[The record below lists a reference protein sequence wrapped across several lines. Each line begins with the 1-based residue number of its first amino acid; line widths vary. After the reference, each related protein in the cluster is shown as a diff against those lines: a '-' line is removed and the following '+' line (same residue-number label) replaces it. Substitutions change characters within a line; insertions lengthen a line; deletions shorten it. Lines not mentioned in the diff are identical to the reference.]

1 MYKMMSLKQNSVNFF
16 LICCFW
22 IISLQLLPNVEGQ
35 ECNVGH
41 FKCDKSNLCIPLG
54 WLCDGEVDCRTSKI
68 NDTSDEDL
76 YRCHKDHVC
85 PKNYFRCNDGIT
97 CRKISKL
104 CDGTNDCPDFSDEG
118 PFCRNKAMCS
128 ELNCTYGCKPSPK
141 GPTCFCGEGKEP
153 NGSACVVIQ
162 ENKCE
167 NEDLCD
173 QICNRKG
180 ASYECLCVDGYKTK
194 GRKCIGINVPYK
206 APPTLIFTNS
216 ANLQHIYLNGSLVR
230 NNSAIKVPE
239 KSPIDFDHRNETLCW
254 AVNGGNSSG
263 LECCNAFNFSVQWK
277 LTLPQLYAQSTLSQI
292 AYDWVSGNWY
302 FLDVEREMLFVCQ
315 HYLTL
320 CVTLIDISFSE
331 PKDLALDP
339 TKGLMFFTVWGFHSS
354 PALERAQLDGSDRT
368 KLVAEK
374 IVKPNGIAVDIP
386 TESVYWID
394 FYLGTIEKIKYDGTG
409 RRTLLR
415 NKQMKSLNF
424 ISNNLI
430 RISTFEDYMYVT
442 NVDGSN
448 ILAIPK
454 HNVSSSKSIKSNKT
468 HPYSIR
474 VYHRQKQP
482 DVNHSCTVENGQCEQ
497 ICIPLFKQG
506 VPIPKC
512 RCQSGFKLAKSFSQG
527 KKCIPAKQGQ
537 FLLYGRG
544 HPGAIKGISIE
555 PSSKQEDV
563 MAPILG
569 LGRPIAMD
577 YDAHSQFIY
586 YTDAQRFLIGRQKVD
601 GTQKEVYLEKGLN
614 NCEGLAVDW
623 MGRNLYWSDEGLLS
637 IFVARLDDST
647 IKKRIIH
654 ENMSHPKAIVLD
666 PKRGM
671 MYWSDWSNEMQ
682 NSGAL
687 LPAIGGK
694 IKSAYMDGSN
704 IKDFLSEDLQ
714 WPNGLS
720 IDYVEKKLYFCDAY
734 LHRLERIAL
743 DGSNREVLY
752 EDINKDPFKHRG
764 YPYGLAHL
772 DDFVFWS
779 EYQHGFIQRLN
790 LKNKTVTTLIKENPP
805 LFQIKIFDIAAQ
817 TGINECSANN
827 GGCSQLCL
835 ATPEGHVCAC
845 RDAYSLSSDGLTCTG
860 SSNYTEPSRCKEGE
874 FECVKNLRC
883 IDVRYLCDGDND
895 CGDGSDE
902 DSSAGGKCEFHC
914 RSDQFQCDHNRCI
927 SIHWVCDGEKDCK
940 DGSDEEPTKKCRN
953 YTCSPNM
960 FTCKESGRCIPNSWT
975 CDSDLDCGN
984 DDVSDE
990 HEDCEYPVC
999 KEEEFR
1005 CDNRR
1010 CVPLEYVC
1018 DGDDDCRDGSDEHAC
1033 KQKCDGPNQ
1042 FSCDGGTLCLS
1053 EDLKCNGWIDCK
1065 DDTDE
1070 LGCESNVKKICPKD
1084 KFLCSDGTCIPSNWE
1099 CNLRF
1104 DCVDRSDE
1112 MNCTN
1117 VTCAGNE
1124 HLCASKDQCILNT
1137 FICDGHPDCKDKSDE
1152 KDCKERINTCV
1163 FPNHLCDNQTRCIN
1177 VTQFCDGTNDC
1188 SDKSDE
1194 GGMCEYEQCFMSRC
1208 MYQCQTT
1215 PTGHVCY
1222 CPPGLSPTLDGNSCT
1237 EIPTC
1242 EQWGICSQNCI
1253 QLKHSHKC
1261 ACEPGYYLEP
1271 DYYTCKS
1278 NDSTEPYI
1286 IFSNRHELR
1295 SVDLKTMA
1303 VKPLISGLQ
1312 NTVAV
1317 AFYHSEKGDLIFWTD
1332 VVEDKIYRGY
1342 IISGSLTNIEVVV
1355 QTGLATAEGLAVDW
1369 IGENLYWVES
1379 NLDQIEVAKLSGQ
1392 HRRTLIASNMENP
1405 RAIALD
1411 PRFGMLFWTDW
1422 DTSSPRIE
1430 RASMSGEGRSII
1442 CRVDDITDGGWPNGL
1457 TLDYVAK
1464 RIYWIDARSDSIHT
1478 ITYEG
1483 KDHREVL
1490 QHHESLSHPF
1500 SIALFGNY
1508 VYWTDWRTNSV
1519 LRANKW
1525 NGTNVQVVQR
1535 AITQPFDI
1543 IVYHPSRQPK
1553 GTQPNPCKE
1562 NNGGCSHLC
1571 LLNFNNTRTCDCPH
1585 LMSLAADKKT
1595 CYKNEKVL
1603 LFTRQNEIRGVELTM
1618 PYYNMIPPISLP
1630 KVMKVHQIDFVASRH
1645 QIFWSDSDLSEV
1657 KRANLSASTVETL
1670 IDTVLENPEG
1680 FAVDWASGNI
1690 FVSSS
1695 SAELS
1700 GRIIASNLDG
1710 EFIVNIITDSLHN
1723 PRSLAVDPFEGLL
1736 FWSDHGSVNVN
1747 PVIEMS
1753 RMDGS
1758 KREVLLSG
1766 SFENK
1771 VNLAMSLTIDY
1782 ASPSNYLYFVDT
1794 GLNVIRRINLGNKE
1808 VENVPIKAEDLQKPS
1823 ALTVYYDTLIY
1834 ATSGDS
1840 CVHSVDKITGQNHT
1854 ILREATEG
1862 VFGLKVY
1869 DENLQNRTNICSL
1882 NNGNCSHLC
1891 LPVSSSER
1899 VCKCTLG
1906 FHKDPHN
1913 DTNCIGTTSFV
1924 LYSSNWGV
1932 HGLALDSSLT
1942 DAPVLAPISRIS
1954 MASSLDFYDAEG
1966 YIYWTDSDVG
1976 TITRVKRDMTNR
1988 QVVIKGLESIEGF
2001 SIDWI
2006 AGNMYWID
2014 SSFGCIEVAHLNG
2027 SNRYVVVSGKMSKP
2041 KNLVVHPY
2049 RGLMFWCDWEV
2060 PPKIEVAALDGSQRR
2075 DFLNTSLQ
2083 LIQDLAIDFET
2094 DMLYWTDARTYTIE
2108 RIHLDGTG
2116 REVVAGSSI
2125 VEKPVSIAI
2134 YGNSIYWTDIQK
2146 AGGAI
2151 FKMDKNS
2158 ETNIEMV
2165 RQHLEDSLKDIV
2177 IYHPRNVSGD
2187 NPCVRKCSQG
2197 RCEEEGLCGS
2207 NLCLYKGN
2215 SSYTCACS
2223 HGQLAED
2230 GHSCKPYDAFI
2241 MFSRVLK
2248 IESIHMFDENNPNA
2262 PYPSISNKIHMR
2274 NVIGLAADYN
2284 GKRIFFSDIQ
2294 RGTINSVFFNGT
2306 SPTVIVEKQGSVEG
2320 LAYDPIHKDLYWTSH
2335 SNSSLSRI
2343 SLASFNASPEV
2354 IIQLGMED
2362 KPRGIDVDSCASRIY
2377 WTNWNTRNPSI
2388 QRAFLSGFDLQSII
2402 ETNIRM
2408 PNALALDHKAQKL
2421 YWSDARLDK
2430 VERCNLDGTERYVLL
2445 NEHPQHPFDLAV
2457 YGDFI
2462 FWTDWVSHAVMR
2474 ADKYTGNNVVTLR
2487 KNIARPMGI
2496 VAIAND
2502 TDCTMNPCHILN
2514 GGCEDQCNV
2523 AVDGRVICTCFLGR
2537 SLLPD
2542 GQRCIGVQG
2551 KDANCTDE
2559 EFECGDSMCIP
2570 FELTCDGVSACQNST
2585 DEDEIYC
2592 KSRSCPSNFFHC
2604 SNNRCIP
2611 KSRVCDGQNSC
2622 GDYSDE
2628 ILCSCAAD
2636 QFRCHFGGPCISQ
2649 SYRCD
2654 NDPDCPDA
2662 SDEMNC
2668 PQPDCSLHPLFWDPL
2683 QKLINCAY
2691 TTACI
2696 HPAWICD
2703 GQNDCWDMSDEKDCE
2718 TKIPETSCPSN
2729 SFRCEGGELCIPET
2743 WRCDRDDDCND
2754 GYNGTVSSDER
2765 DCKYGCHS
2773 DQFQCD
2779 NQDCIPA
2786 VWRCDGHPDCLD
2798 KSDETHQCSTR
2809 QCENHEFRCNNTG
2822 QCIPLNW
2829 LCDGE
2834 NDCGD
2839 KEASDEHPERGC
2851 VENICKPNE
2860 FQCLN
2865 FVCIGKNFYCD
2876 GDNDCGDNSDEPSL
2890 CPNRICKD
2898 DEFECANKR
2907 CVLRSLVCNKENNCG
2922 DDSDED
2928 IEMCNNST
2936 NTTGCHE
2943 NQFTCDNF
2951 NCVSQDVLCDGEND
2965 CGDYSDENKCNINEC
2980 ESEFTCAQNCIDLP
2994 IGYKCSCRAGYR
3006 LVNNGQICEDIDEC
3020 AEEHPCSQH
3029 CRNTQGS
3036 FKCFC
3041 EVGYLSTDGGITCKA
3056 NSSVKPM
3063 LIFSNRYYIRQID
3076 LHGHDTELLAR
3087 NLTNSVALD
3096 FDWMENCLY
3105 WSDVTAL
3112 GSSIKRMCLSTPGH
3126 QLLHA
3131 GSVQSPD
3138 GLAVDW
3144 IGRNLYWCDKGKDT
3158 IEVSTLDGRFRK
3170 VLIRKGLQEPRAIVL
3185 DPFRGYMYWTDWG
3198 DKAYIGKAGMDG
3210 TQFTKLI
3217 NESLGWPNALT
3228 IDYVTREIFWADA
3241 KEDYIAVADLDGLNR
3256 RTVIKKGQ
3264 FDAVHHIFALTVF
3277 EEQLYWTDWVT
3288 KSIERCHKY
3297 HCMNYTTIATT
3308 THRPMDIQVFHPFRQ
3323 TPLKTSNPCTSAGC
3337 TTLCL
3342 LKPGGGALCACPENY
3357 VLEDD
3362 NKSCRNN
3369 CTSSQF
3375 VCTATYKCIP
3385 SWWYCDTQDDCGD
3398 RSDEPDDCPS
3408 FHCSPGQFQCAN
3420 NNCIQ
3425 PNQICDRVSQ
3435 CRDMSDEKDCDK
3447 HTCLLSQFKCPRN
3460 GTTQA
3465 YCISLA
3471 SHCDG
3476 TVDCV
3481 GGEDEIN
3488 CTPRTCLPNQFHCSN
3503 SKCIP
3508 AVWQCDGDDDCGDN
3522 SDEPESCAERE
3533 CPANYFRCNSGRCI
3547 PFSWKCD
3554 GDNDCN
3560 DKEDEPDW
3568 CDDSTTCHPSYFKCN
3583 NNRCIPERWR
3593 CDYDDD
3599 CGDLSDEENCVLR
3612 NCSESE
3618 FRCDNGKCISSSW
3631 RCNGEANCDDESDEA
3646 NCTITCK
3653 ANEFL
3658 CKSTNFCIMQAWHC
3672 DGDTDCADG
3681 SDEEGCDNI
3690 VAGLTCQRG
3699 QFTCQNGADC
3709 ISPVW
3714 LCDGD
3719 KDCSDGS
3726 DEDPVLC
3733 RALACPPGR
3742 FRCRNNVCIP
3752 QDKVCDG
3759 KDDCSDKSDEQPS
3772 LCQNEKHCQAHEFQ
3786 CESGHCINAT
3796 FRCDHFEDCADNS
3809 DEVDCDYGPCSFGAC
3824 SQLCVAKKKDAYS
3837 CSCVPGYVP
3846 VPGEKGSCH
3855 ADGQEAVIFLASENE
3870 LRQINP
3876 YKPMAQDL
3884 NDVLDPEINENRID
3898 SIDILYRD
3906 NEVVLFWVSI
3916 HDKAI
3921 YRYRYSRPKGNSSVS
3936 HRVKREDGP
3945 TVVVEDLVEPKS
3957 IAVDWVNNH
3966 IYWVDSGTDTIS
3978 LATLDG
3984 TLRQTIISTSL
3995 DQPNDIAVDPEAGYI
4010 YWTAYAKIEK
4020 AQLDGS
4026 ERQVIVSKNIIWP
4039 TGIAVDHPAKRIYW
4053 ADPKALRVESA
4064 DLDGRHRHLVKA
4076 FTIEDE
4082 KPYKIDVF
4090 EDYIFMTTTPS
4101 NAVVRLDK
4109 FGNGNLT
4116 FLVYGLNKANDIVLV
4131 QENRQ
4136 MNFSTPCLSNINMCG
4151 KESLC
4156 VAKNQSFAICLC
4168 SETVDHET
4176 NGNIECIVPVPKH
4189 PVPPEPL
4196 CPLTCFNGGTCSVDE
4211 NNHPFCNCKPEYDG
4225 SVCEINRCAN
4235 YCKNSGFCYA
4245 DESKN
4250 SAHYQKPPLKCNCTS
4265 LWTGPRCEK
4274 ASQTCNDYC
4283 HNGATCY
4290 YEDGQRH
4297 CTCPRDFHGRRCEK
4311 CRVLDCKN
4319 EGICKM
4325 DSQGKFYCECPPGN
4339 HGLLCEL
4346 SKCNGYCQHGNCT
4359 MVNGNPVCQ
4368 CLPGYSGKQCEQDM
4382 CDLLCQNGGTC
4393 KRGAKKAYCQCPQGY
4408 KGRRCESDH
4417 CGCLHGSTCVSRK
4430 SEDGINYSC
4439 RCPPQYSGTHCETYN
4454 PMSCRDVICKNG
4466 GTCYMSK
4473 GIPSCNCLPQWVGPV
4488 CEMQSDN
4495 WNECLGYCLHG
4506 GVCTRPLN
4514 GVGPPMCTCPRGRAG
4529 KRCEI
4534 STSCNN
4540 YCFNSATCIPA
4551 VNDDEKPTCLCPK
4564 GFVGSRCETSQPLS
4578 LPKSDESSFPTELI
4592 AAIGIPVLTV
4602 LLLGILVSF
4611 AIVIYCRRK
4620 RGLPF
4625 MHVRMQDSANVEINN
4640 PMYLKEDYDY
4650 EASEALNASISQEA
4664 TNFTNPVYDSL
4675 YPVGSTA
4682 SEEKKGL
4689 LQGDGVN
4696 VEFRDGR
4703 GTGLS
4708 RVGQGSVS
4716 EGDHPLA

>member
-1 MYKMMSLKQNSVNFF
+1 MSLSQNSVKYLLN
-16 LICCFW
+16 CCFW
-22 IISLQLLPNVEGQ
+22 IFLLQVFPNVEGQ
-35 ECNVGH
+35 MCKTGH
-41 FKCDKSNLCIPLG
+41 FKCDKSNLCIPFG
-54 WLCDGEVDCRTSKI
+54 WVCDGEIDCATTKI
-68 NDTSDEDL
+68 NDTSDEDYVKCL
-76 YRCHKDHVC
+76 LTGRDHAC

-97 CRKISKL
+97 CKKLSKL
-104 CDGTNDCPDFSDEG
+104 CDGNYDCPDFSDEG
-118 PFCRNKAMCS
+118 PFCRNKSMCS
-128 ELNCTYGCKPSPK
+128 GNNCTYGCKPSPK

-153 NGSACVVIQ
+153 NGNECVSIQ
-162 ENKCE
+162 DNKCE
-167 NEDLCD
+167 NEDICD
-173 QICNRKG
+173 QICTRK
-180 ASYECLCVDGYKTK
+180 AATYDCHCVDGYKAK
-194 GRKCIGINVPYK
+194 GRKCIGINVPHK

-216 ANLQHIYLNGSLVR
+216 ANLQHVYLNGSLVS
-230 NNSAIKVPE
+230 NNSIIKVPE
-239 KSPIDFDHRNETLCW
+239 KSPIDFDHRNETICW
-254 AVNGGNSSG
+254 AVQGTNSSG
-263 LECCNAFNFSVQWK
+263 LECCKAFDFSIRWK
-277 LTLPQLYAQSTLSQI
+277 LTLPQLYAESTLSQI

-302 FLDVEREMLFVCQ
+302 FLDAMEREMLFVCK
-315 HYLTL
+315 HELTV
-320 CVTLIDISFSE
+320 CVTLIDISLSE

-339 TKGLMFFTVWGFHSS
+339 TKGLMFFTIWGFHTS
-354 PALERAQLDGSDRT
+354 PALERAQLDGSNRT
-368 KLVAEK
+368 KLVSEK

-394 FYLGTIEKIKYDGTG
+394 IYLNAIEKVKYDGTG
-409 RRTLLR
+409 RRVILKNTQLKNMDLVAD
-415 NKQMKSLNF
+415 
-424 ISNNLI
+424 NLI
-430 RISTFEDYMYVT
+430 RISLFEDYMYIS
-442 NVDGSN
+442 NEGGSN

-454 HNVSSSKSIKSNKT
+454 HNVSSPKSIKSNKSR
-468 HPYSIR
+468 PFSIR

-482 DVNHSCTVENGQCEQ
+482 NVTHSCALANGQCEQ
-497 ICIPLFKQG
+497 LCLPLFKQG

-512 RCQSGFKLAKSFSQG
+512 RCKAGYKLAKSLVQG

-544 HPGAIKGISIE
+544 HPGSIKGVSIE
-555 PSSKQEDV
+555 MNGKQEDV
-563 MAPILG
+563 MVPILG
-569 LGRPIAMD
+569 LSRPIALD
-577 YDAHSQFIY
+577 YDARTQFIY
-586 YTDAQRFLIGRQKVD
+586 YSDTRMYMIGRQKID
-601 GTQKEVYLEKGLN
+601 GSQREVYLEKGVN

-623 MGRNLYWSDEGLLS
+623 MGRNLYWTDEGLMS
-637 IFVARLDDST
+637 IFVARLDDSS
-647 IKKRIIH
+647 IKKRILH

-671 MYWSDWSNEMQ
+671 MYWSDWTTEMQ
-682 NSGAL
+682 ISDQKA
-687 LPAIGGK
+687 GGK

-704 IKDFLSEDLQ
+704 SKVFLTENLQ

-734 LHRLERIAL
+734 HNRLERISL

-752 EDINKDPFKHRG
+752 GELNKDPFG
-764 YPYGLAHL
+764 DQEYPYGFTHM
-772 DDFVFWS
+772 DGFVFWS
-779 EYQHGFIQRLN
+779 QYQLGLIQKLD
-790 LKNKTVTTLIKENPP
+790 LKNKTVTTLIKESTP
-805 LFQIKIFDIAAQ
+805 LFQIKIFDIAIQ
-817 TGINECSANN
+817 TGINECTADN

-835 ATPEGHVCAC
+835 AIPGKRVCAC
-845 RDAYSLSSDGLTCTG
+845 RDGYSLDSDGVSCTA
-860 SSNYTEPSRCKEGE
+860 SANYTEPSRCKENE
-874 FECVKNLRC
+874 FECAKNLRC

-902 DSSAGGKCEFHC
+902 GPTIGGKCEEFKCHV
-914 RSDQFQCDHNRCI
+914 DQFQCDHHRCI
-927 SIHWVCDGEKDCK
+927 SIHWVCDGEQDCQ
-940 DGSDEEPTKKCRN
+940 DGSDEEPTNKCKN
-953 YTCSPNM
+953 YTCSPSM
-960 FTCKESGRCIPNSWT
+960 FTCKESGRCIPMSWT

-990 HEDCEYPVC
+990 HKDCEYPVC
-999 KEEEFR
+999 KAEEFR
-1005 CDNRR
+1005 CENRR
-1010 CVPLEYVC
+1010 CIPLEYVC
-1018 DGDDDCRDGSDEHAC
+1018 DGDDDCRDGSDEYSC
-1033 KQKCDGPNQ
+1033 KQKCEGPNQ
-1042 FSCDGGTLCLS
+1042 FSCDSGTLCLS
-1053 EDLKCNGWIDCK
+1053 GDLVCNGWIDCK
-1065 DDTDE
+1065 DESDE
-1070 LGCESNVKKICPKD
+1070 LVCDITEKKPHCPKD
-1084 KFLCSDGTCIPSNWE
+1084 KFLCSDGTCIPNTWR
-1099 CNLRF
+1099 CNMRW
-1104 DCVDRSDE
+1104 DCLDRSDE
-1112 MNCTN
+1112 INCTN
-1117 VTCAGNE
+1117 VTCADNE
-1124 HLCASKDQCILNT
+1124 HLCDSKDQCILKP
-1137 FICDGHPDCKDKSDE
+1137 FVCDGHEDCKDKSDE
-1152 KDCKERINTCV
+1152 KDCDDHIPSCV
-1163 FPNHLCDNQTRCIN
+1163 FPNHLCDNNTRCIN
-1177 VTQFCDGTNDC
+1177 ISQFCDGTNDC
-1188 SDKSDE
+1188 SDGSDE
-1194 GGMCEYEQCFMSRC
+1194 GGMCEHEVCFMSRC

-1215 PTGHVCY
+1215 PTGHICY
-1222 CPPGLSPTLDGNSCT
+1222 CPPGLSPTLDGLSCT
-1237 EIPTC
+1237 EIPEC
-1242 EQWGICSQNCI
+1242 EQWGICSQKCI
-1253 QLKHSHKC
+1253 QLKHGHKC
-1261 ACEPGYYLEP
+1261 ACESEYYLEP

-1278 NDSTEPYI
+1278 TDTTEPYI

-1422 DTSSPRIE
+1422 DTSHPRIE
-1430 RASMSGEGRSII
+1430 RASMSGEGRSVI
-1442 CRVDDITDGGWPNGL
+1442 CRVDDVTDGGWPNGL
-1457 TLDYVAK
+1457 TLDYVAQ
-1464 RIYWIDARSDSIHT
+1464 
-1478 ITYEG
+1478 
-1483 KDHREVL
+1483 L
-1490 QHHESLSHPF
+1490 LESP
-1500 SIALFGNY
+1500 
-1508 VYWTDWRTNSV
+1508 D
-1519 LRANKW
+1519 
-1525 NGTNVQVVQR
+1525 
-1535 AITQPFDI
+1535 
-1543 IVYHPSRQPK
+1543 
-1553 GTQPNPCKE
+1553 
-1562 NNGGCSHLC
+1562 
-1571 LLNFNNTRTCDCPH
+1571 
-1585 LMSLAADKKT
+1585 
-1595 CYKNEKVL
+1595 
-1603 LFTRQNEIRGVELTM
+1603 
-1618 PYYNMIPPISLP
+1618 
-1630 KVMKVHQIDFVASRH
+1630 
-1645 QIFWSDSDLSEV
+1645 
-1657 KRANLSASTVETL
+1657 
-1670 IDTVLENPEG
+1670 G
-1680 FAVDWASGNI
+1680 FAVDWASGNL
-1690 FVSSS
+1690 FVTSS
-1695 SAELS
+1695 SAENS

-1710 EFIVNIITDSLHN
+1710 EFIVNIITEDLYN
-1723 PRSLAVDPFEGLL
+1723 PRSLAVDPFQGLL
-1736 FWSDHGSVNVN
+1736 FWSDHGSIVFD

-1771 VNLAMSLTIDY
+1771 VNLAMSLTVDFG
-1782 ASPSNYLYFVDT
+1782 SPTDYLYFVDT
-1794 GLNVIRRINLGNKE
+1794 GVNVIRRMNLETKE
-1808 VENVPIKAEDLQKPS
+1808 VENVLIKEAYLQKPS
-1823 ALTVYYDTLIY
+1823 ALTIYYDTLIY

-1840 CVHSVDKITGQNHT
+1840 VVHSVDKMTGQNHT
-1854 ILREATEG
+1854 ILREATEV

-1869 DENLQNRTNICSL
+1869 DEQLQNRSNICSF

-1891 LPVSSSER
+1891 LPISSSER

-1906 FHKDPHN
+1906 FHKDPQN
-1913 DTNCIGTTSFV
+1913 DTNCIGTNSFV

-1932 HGLALDSSLT
+1932 HGLALESNMADV
-1942 DAPVLAPISRIS
+1942 PVLAPISRIS
-1954 MASSLDFYDAEG
+1954 MASSLDFYDAEE

-2014 SSFGCIEVAHLNG
+2014 GSFGCIEVAHLNG

-2041 KNLVVHPY
+2041 KNLIVHPY
-2049 RGLMFWCDWEV
+2049 LGVMFWCDWEV
-2060 PPKIEVAALDGSQRR
+2060 PPKIEMAALDGSQRR
-2075 DFLNTSLQ
+2075 DFLNSSLQ
-2083 LIQDLAIDFET
+2083 LVQDLAIDFED
-2094 DMLYWTDARTYTIE
+2094 DMLYWTDARTHTIE

-2116 REVVAGSSI
+2116 REVVAGSSV
-2125 VEKPVSIAI
+2125 VETPVSVAI

-2151 FKMDKNS
+2151 FRMDKNAQN
-2158 ETNIEMV
+2158 NIEMV
-2165 RQHLEDSLKDIV
+2165 RHHLEDSLKDIV
-2177 IYHPRNVSGD
+2177 IYHRRNVSGP
-2187 NPCVRKCSQG
+2187 NPCVRNCSNG
-2197 RCEEEGLCGS
+2197 KCEEEGLCGS

-2262 PYPSISNKIHMR
+2262 PYPSISNKVHMR
-2274 NVIGLAADYN
+2274 NVIGLASDYN
-2284 GKRIFFSDIQ
+2284 GKRIFYSDIQ
-2294 RGTINSVFFNGT
+2294 RGTINSVFFNG
-2306 SPTVIVEKQGSVEG
+2306 SNPTVIVEKQGSVEG

-2343 SLASFNASPEV
+2343 SLASFNATPEV
-2354 IIQLGMED
+2354 IIQLGDED

-2377 WTNWNTRNPSI
+2377 WTNWHTRNPSI
-2388 QRAFLSGFDLQSII
+2388 QRAFLSGFDLQSIV

-2445 NEHPQHPFDLAV
+2445 SEHPQHPFDLAV

-2462 FWTDWVSHAVMR
+2462 FWTDWVSHAVLR

-2523 AVDGRVICTCFLGR
+2523 AVDGLVTCTCFLGR
-2537 SLLPD
+2537 TLLPD
-2542 GQRCIGVQG
+2542 GQRCVG
-2551 KDANCTDE
+2551 KEANCTIE
-2559 EFECGDSMCIP
+2559 EFECGNGMCIP
-2570 FELTCDGVSACQNST
+2570 FELTCDGVSACQNGT
-2585 DEDEIYC
+2585 DEDEVYC
-2592 KSRSCPSNFFHC
+2592 KSRDCPSDFFHC

-2611 KSRVCDGQNSC
+2611 RSRVCDGQNSC

-2683 QKLINCAY
+2683 QKLINCEY
-2691 TTACI
+2691 TSACI

-2718 TKIPETSCPSN
+2718 TKRPETSCPAN
-2729 SFRCEGGELCIPET
+2729 SFRCEGGELCVPETWKCELCIPET
-2743 WRCDRDDDCND
+2743 WKCDRDDDCND
-2754 GYNGTVSSDER
+2754 GINGTVSSDER

-2851 VENICKPNE
+2851 VENICKTTE

-2890 CPNRICKD
+2890 CPNLVCKD
-2898 DEFECANKR
+2898 GEFECANKR
-2907 CVLRSLVCNKENNCG
+2907 CISNTLLCNKENDCG
-2922 DDSDED
+2922 DESDED
-2928 IEMCNNST
+2928 IEICSNST
-2936 NTTGCHE
+2936 NSTTCEE
-2943 NQFTCDNF
+2943 NEFKCDNE
-2951 NCVSQDVLCDGEND
+2951 NCVSQDVLCDGENN

-2980 ESEFTCAQNCIDLP
+2980 ESEYTCAQNCVDLP
-2994 IGYKCSCRAGYR
+2994 IGYKCSCHAGYKP
-3006 LVNNGQICEDIDEC
+3006 VNDGRICEDIDEC
-3020 AEEHPCSQH
+3020 IQEHPCSQH

-3036 FKCFC
+3036 YKCFC
-3041 EVGYLSTDGGITCKA
+3041 EVGYLSLDGGVTCKA

-3076 LHGHDTELLAR
+3076 LHGYDTELLAR

-3096 FDWMENCLY
+3096 FDWLENCLY

-3198 DKAYIGKAGMDG
+3198 DKPYIGKAGMDG

-3277 EEQLYWTDWVT
+3277 EDQLYWTDWVT

-3297 HCMNYTTIATT
+3297 HCANYSTIVTT

-3323 TPLKTSNPCTSAGC
+3323 TPLKTLNPCASAGC

-3362 NKSCRNN
+3362 NVSCRNN

-3398 RSDEPDDCPS
+3398 RLDEPEDCPP

-3420 NNCIQ
+3420 SNCIQ

-3481 GGEDEIN
+3481 GGEDEID
-3488 CTPRTCLPNQFHCSN
+3488 CTPRTCMPNQFHCGN

-3533 CPANYFRCNSGRCI
+3533 CPATYFRCNSGRCI
-3547 PFSWKCD
+3547 PLSWKCD

-3560 DKEDEPDW
+3560 DKEDEPDS
-3568 CDDSTTCHPSYFKCN
+3568 CDDTTTCHPSYFKCN

-3631 RCNGEANCDDESDEA
+3631 RCNGESNCDDESDEA

-3658 CKSTNFCIMQAWHC
+3658 CKSTNFCIMRDWHC

-3681 SDEEGCDNI
+3681 SDEEGCGS
-3690 VAGLTCQRG
+3690 VLTRTCQRN
-3699 QFTCQNGADC
+3699 QFACPNGSDC
-3709 ISPVW
+3709 IPPMW
-3714 LCDGD
+3714 LCDGE
-3719 KDCSDGS
+3719 KDCSDGL
-3726 DEDPVLC
+3726 DEDWALC
-3733 RALACPPGR
+3733 SKLGCHPER
-3742 FRCRNNVCIP
+3742 FRCGNHICIP

-3759 KDDCSDKSDEQPS
+3759 KDDCSDKSDEQLS
-3772 LCQNEKHCQAHEFQ
+3772 LCQHENRCKAHEFR
-3786 CESGHCINAT
+3786 CDSGHCINST
-3796 FRCDHFEDCADNS
+3796 FRCDHFEDCNDNS

-3824 SQLCVAKKKDAYS
+3824 SQLCIAKKKDTYS
-3837 CSCVPGYVP
+3837 CSCVPGYHP

-3855 ADGQEAVIFLASENE
+3855 AEGEEAVIYLASENE

-3884 NDVLDPEINENRID
+3884 NDVLSPEINENRID
-3898 SIDILYRD
+3898 SIDILYKD
-3906 NEVVLFWVSI
+3906 TEVIVFWVNV
-3916 HDKAI
+3916 HQKAI
-3921 YRYRYSRPKGNSSVS
+3921 FRYRYSRAKGNSTN
-3936 HRVKREDGP
+3936 HRVKREENP
-3945 TVVVEDLVEPKS
+3945 VMVIHHLLEPKS

-3966 IYWVDSGTDTIS
+3966 IYWVDAGTDTIS

-3984 TLRQTIISTSL
+3984 TLKQTIISTSL
-3995 DQPNDIAVDPEAGYI
+3995 DEPNDIAVDPEAGYI
-4010 YWTAYAKIEK
+4010 YWTDCGPYPKIEK

-4026 ERQVIVSKNIIWP
+4026 ERQIIVSKNIIWP
-4039 TGIAVDHPAKRIYW
+4039 TSITVDYPAKRIYW

-4064 DLDGRHRHLVKA
+4064 NLDGRHRHLVKA
-4076 FTIEDE
+4076 FTSEEE
-4082 KPYKIDVF
+4082 KPFKIDVF
-4090 EDYIFMTTTPS
+4090 EDYIYMTTTPS

-4109 FGNGNLT
+4109 FGHGNMT
-4116 FLVYGLNKANDIVLV
+4116 YLVYGLNKASDIVLV

-4151 KESLC
+4151 PDSLC
-4156 VAKNQSFAICLC
+4156 VAKNQSYAICLC

-4176 NGNIECIVPVPKH
+4176 DGNTECIVPIPKH
-4189 PVPPEPL
+4189 PPPVARV
-4196 CPLTCFNGGTCSVDE
+4196 CPLTCFNGGTCSLNE
-4211 NNHPFCNCKPEYDG
+4211 NNDPY
-4225 SVCEINRCAN
+4225 
-4235 YCKNSGFCYA
+4235 
-4245 DESKN
+4245 
-4250 SAHYQKPPLKCNCTS
+4250 CNCTS
-4265 LWTGPRCEK
+4265 LWTGDRCEK
-4274 ASQTCNDYC
+4274 ASQSCTDYC
-4283 HNGATCY
+4283 YNGASCY
-4290 YEDGQRH
+4290 YENGQRF
-4297 CTCPRDFHGRRCEK
+4297 CTCPKDFYGTRCEK
-4311 CRVLDCKN
+4311 CRVLECKN
-4319 EGICKM
+4319 DGICRV
-4325 DSQGKFYCECPPGN
+4325 DSSGKYYCECMPGT
-4339 HGLLCEL
+4339 HGLLCDL

-4359 MVNGNPVCQ
+4359 IINGSPVCQ

-4382 CDLLCQNGGTC
+4382 CDLLCLNGGTC
-4393 KRGAKKAYCQCPQGY
+4393 KRGSKKPYCQCPQGFR
-4408 KGRRCESDH
+4408 GRRCELDH
-4417 CGCLHGSTCVSRK
+4417 CGCLHGSTCVTRK
-4430 SEDGINYSC
+4430 SEEGIHYSC

-4466 GTCYMSK
+4466 GTCIMSK
-4473 GIPSCNCLPQWVGPV
+4473 GIPSCNCLPQWVGPQ

-4495 WNECLGYCLHG
+4495 WNQCLGYCLHG
-4506 GVCTRPLN
+4506 GMCTMLSN
-4514 GVGPPMCTCPRGRAG
+4514 SMGHPMCACPRGRAG

-4534 STSCNN
+4534 NTSCNN
-4540 YCFNSATCIPA
+4540 YCFNYATCVPA

-4564 GFVGSRCETSQPLS
+4564 GWVGTRCEHSQPLS
-4578 LPKSDESSFPTELI
+4578 LPKSDENSTFSTEMI
-4592 AAIGIPVLTV
+4592 AAIGIPLCTV
-4602 LLLGILVSF
+4602 LLLGVLVSF
-4611 AIVIYCRRK
+4611 AVVIYCRRK

-4650 EASEALNASISQEA
+4650 EASEALNASISQEVDEA

-4675 YPVGSTA
+4675 YPVGSTT

-4689 LQGDGVN
+4689 LQGDSVS
-4696 VEFRDGR
+4696 VEFRDSH
-4703 GTGLS
+4703 GTGPS
-4708 RVGQGSVS
+4708 RLGQGSTN